1 MVAVSINDIAYLA
14 TALDSIA
21 EQKAMVGFQFE
32 RLYRTAYNL
41 VLNKED
47 ATIDLF
53 IGCVAENM
61 ARFDDEDYTKASLM
75 VRDIFLFFNN
85 TTCKTRKTSV
95 PATLDAARRRAG
107 NGVPE
112 TPTKNG
118 PPPIPP
124 ERRTVKR
131 ARVSDTS
138 MRAPLDARS

>member
-1 MVAVSINDIAYLA
+1 MLAVSINDIAYLA

-21 EQKAMVGFQFE
+21 EQKPMIGFQFE
-32 RLYRTAYNL
+32 TLYRTAYNL
-41 VLNKED
+41 TLTKETG
-47 ATIDLF
+47 TIDLF
-53 IGCVAENM
+53 IGCVADKL

-85 TTCKTRKTSV
+85 TICKTSV
-95 PATLDAARRRAG
+95 TATLDAARRRAG

>member
-21 EQKAMVGFQFE
+21 EQKTMAEYQFE

-41 VLNKED
+41 TLTKETG
-47 ATIDLF
+47 TIDLL
-53 IGCVAENM
+53 IKTMASKL
-61 ARFDDEDYTKASLM
+61 ARFDDDGAYAHASRM
-75 VRDIFLFFNN
+75 VFEIFMFFNN
-85 TTCKTRKTSV
+85 TICKTRKTSV

-107 NGVPE
+107 NTVPE
-112 TPTKNG
+112 TPTKKD

-138 MRAPLDARS
+138 S

>member
-21 EQKAMVGFQFE
+21 EQKPMAEYQFE
-32 RLYRTAYNL
+32 RLYRTAYIM
-41 VLNKED
+41 VLNKQI

-53 IGCVAENM
+53 IGCVADKL

-85 TTCKTRKTSV
+85 TICKTSV
-95 PATLDAARRRAG
+95 TATLDAARRRAG

-131 ARVSDTS
+131 ARVSDKS